1 MSKTEAKT
9 EPVQYRFPKGFWWGS
24 AASATQIE
32 GAADEG
38 GKGKN
43 IWDHWYEAEPN
54 RFFDG
59 VGPQETSRFY
69 ETYKEDIQLMKE
81 LGHHSFRFSISWSRL
96 FPEGKGELNQEGASF
111 YHNVIDELTAAG
123 IEPFVNLYHFDMP
136 LALQDI
142 GGWEKPGSRQ
152 PFRLLCGNLLPPVR
166 RQGQDMVHA

>member
-54 RFFDG
+54 RFLTVWVLRRHRVFMRRIKK
-59 VGPQETSRFY
+59 TS
-69 ETYKEDIQLMKE
+69 
-81 LGHHSFRFSISWSRL
+81 S
-96 FPEGKGELNQEGASF
+96 
-111 YHNVIDELTAAG
+111 
-123 IEPFVNLYHFDMP
+123 
-136 LALQDI
+136 
-142 GGWEKPGSRQ
+142 
-152 PFRLLCGNLLPPVR
+152 
-166 RQGQDMVHA
+166 